1 MAQRAPWGF
10 VPRRRRQSAAAAWRV
25 AGAAVYFILAGL
37 AFPAP
42 ALAQYGGQPGAFL
55 NFGVGARALAMGGAF
70 TAVSDDAS
78 AAFWNPSGLAQLQR
92 KEATAMDASLY
103 EGASLLY
110 LGYAQPTKN
119 SGTFGVDVAQLSA
132 SGFEAVNAV
141 FNANGTATSITSGG
155 SFSNTQQAMALS
167 WGKAVTDKT
176 NFGATLDYL
185 SNSLDGSVSHFET
198 VDLGMMRRFGF
209 YNLGLDFQ
217 NVFEEA
223 TGGTSDRLPP
233 IINLGNAVNL
243 FHNRLTVSA
252 DLNENLTGGN
262 DIRFGGEY
270 WVAKW
275 FAARFGLMGLPSI
288 QETDFGFGFK
298 FSGLMLDFA
307 EGLQSSLGASTRVS
321 LTFRFGEST
330 LSQTRGLVQNF
341 LRQGFDAFR
350 RGDFALAGQKFR
362 QALQADPTNQKAKLL
377 LARLMAV
384 TDYVPQAMGSQEY
397 QLFTRKGAIAY
408 VQGVDIHAAINDLR
422 YAYNKNP
429 KDEKL
434 LGLLN
439 MVEKEAGVEITRR
452 VEGPGIFTWVDQKVY
467 DTRQAV
473 YQGQYSLAVRRAQ
486 DILDIEPNNVTAL
499 EMMGSAFYMM
509 NDKEKAM
516 AVWKKVLELDPNNK
530 EVRQFM
536 ESVRK

>member
-1 MAQRAPWGF
+1 M
-10 VPRRRRQSAAAAWRV
+10 WRV
-25 AGAAVYFILAGL
+25 AVAASYFIFALLASSRP
-37 AFPAP
+37 AF
-42 ALAQYGGQPGAFL
+42 AQTGGQPGAFL
-55 NFGVGARALAMGGAF
+55 NFGVGARALGMGGAF
-70 TAVSDDAS
+70 YAISDDAS
-78 AAFWNPSGLAQLQR
+78 AAFWNPAGLAQLQR
-92 KEATAMDASLY
+92 KEATAMDAALY
-103 EGASLLY
+103 AQSSLLY

-132 SGFEAVNAV
+132 SGFEAVNAA
-141 FNANGTATSITSGG
+141 FDSNGTATSITSGG
-155 SFSNTQQAMALS
+155 TFSATQQALALA

-185 SNSLDGSVSHFET
+185 SRNLDGSSDHFAT
-198 VDLGMMRRFGF
+198 VNLGMMRRFGL
-209 YNLGLDFQ
+209 YNLGVDFQ
-217 NVFEEA
+217 NVFEEGA
-223 TGGTSDRLPP
+223 GDTADKLPP
-233 IINLGNAVNL
+233 ILNIGNAVHL
-243 FHNRLTVSA
+243 FHDKLTLGL
-252 DLNENLTGGN
+252 DLNEYLTGGN

-270 WVAKW
+270 WVAHW
-275 FAARFGLMGLPSI
+275 FAARFGLMGLPGI
-288 QETDFGFGFK
+288 QETDFGFGFR
-298 FSGLMLDFA
+298 FSNLMIDIA
-307 EGLQSSLGASTRVS
+307 EGLQTLGASTRAS

-330 LSQTRGLVQNF
+330 ANMTKGAVQNF
-341 LRQGFDAFR
+341 LRQGFDAFS

-362 QALQADPTNQKAKLL
+362 QALQADPSNQKVKAL

-384 TDYVPQAMGSQEY
+384 TDFVPQAMGSQEY

-408 VQGVDIHAAINDLR
+408 VQGIDIHAAINDLR

-439 MVEKEAGVEITRR
+439 MVEKEAAVEITRR

-467 DTRQAV
+467 DARQAV

-536 ESVRK
+536 DSVRK